1 MGYGGYDLEAHQAAT
16 KARESL
22 PKEAI
27 FKQGACHDEMSP
39 AFLKPRESR
48 DSPLHPCSVGVVF
61 ALDVSG
67 SMGAIPHQMAT
78 RTLPT
83 FMKCVTTVIPDPQIL
98 FIAFGNAWA
107 DRSPI
112 QVGQFES
119 EAALIDRWLGL
130 IHLEGGGG
138 GVGESYE
145 LAMWVASNYT
155 RMDCIENRQK
165 KGYYFMT
172 GDERTFGT
180 LNAAQVQ
187 SLFHESIPSDCSTN
201 DVADALLEKFH
212 VFMLIPDPGHIE
224 DAGCV
229 AFWQH
234 FLRERVIVVPH
245 PEDMAVVAATLI
257 GIQEGQIR
265 SDAEI
270 SAFLETRL
278 GRTGP
283 DRDRILSVVSP
294 YAAAI
299 AAGPLSPLGLL
310 GPPAT
315 FPAFKG

>member
-16 KARESL
+16 KAREAL

-27 FKQGACHDEMSP
+27 FTQGACHADMSP
-39 AFLKPRESR
+39 AFMKPRESR
-48 DSPLHPCSVGVVF
+48 DSPLHPSSVGVVF

-83 FMKCVTTVIPDPQIL
+83 FMKCVTAVIPDPQIL

-145 LAMWVASNYT
+145 IAMWVAAHHT
-155 RMDCIENRQK
+155 KMDCFEKRKK

-187 SLFHESIPSDCSTN
+187 SLFRETIPTDRTTN
-201 DVADALLEKFH
+201 EVAEALLETFH
-212 VFMLIPDPGHIE
+212 VFMLIPDPSHIE

-234 FLRERVIVVPH
+234 FLRERVIVVPN

-257 GIQEGQIR
+257 GIQEGQLR
-265 SDAEI
+265 SDADI
-270 SAFLETRL
+270 SAFLESRL
-278 GRTGP
+278 GRIGAE
-283 DRDRILSVVSP
+283 RDRILSVVSP
-294 YAAAI
+294 YAAAV

-310 GPPAT
+310 GPPQP